1 MIFVKDENGFIIKNQ
16 NNDKVGFIDI
26 RSHTFSIGDDVPDA
40 EFTLTEVLQI
50 ATFMST
56 LKEMIR

>member
-1 MIFVKDENGFIIKNQ
+1 MVFVKDENGFIIKNQ
-16 NNDKVGFIDI
+16 NDDKVGFIDT
-26 RSHTFSIGDDVPDA
+26 RSHTFSIGDDALDA
-40 EFTLTEVLQI
+40 EFTLTELLQI